1 MKKLTSIISLAL
13 ALAASPLMA
22 GAQTAADEVTLLTVN
37 LKDGQKEQYNLP
49 DEPTVTFEQD
59 KLKIASASINGEYD
73 FDAVSHF
80 SFDKGQ
86 PVSGIDDTKADD
98 ADFTF
103 SFTDNATVVIAA
115 KELTHADLFDFRGR
129 RLLSADAR
137 DGVVT
142 LNVTS
147 LPEGIYLV
155 APSCH
160 KAVKIIKR

>member
-80 SFDKGQ
+80 SFDS
-86 PVSGIDDTKADD
+86 P
-98 ADFTF
+98 
-103 SFTDNATVVIAA
+103 
-115 KELTHADLFDFRGR
+115 FRPSTTSR
-129 RLLSADAR
+129 P
-137 DGVVT
+137 T
-142 LNVTS
+142 TPTS
-147 LPEGIYLV
+147 LSHSLTTPPLSSPPKSSPMPICSTSG
-155 APSCH
+155 AAGSSRPMP
-160 KAVKIIKR
+160 ATAW